1 MLWRGRL
8 VNCKQPNQ
16 ERVLCQ
22 CRTAV
27 VPLCQCDQSFS
38 SELDERAHEKT
49 EHSSSNVHL
58 ESIHM
63 SIIRNDFKKS
73 FRLDRHPCA
82 CRTPCHSIWSCAVAQ
97 YALICSGLQH
107 TRQTAEA
114 RQRRPARSSQQA
126 HKRNTSWEF
135 AAARL
140 ATLLRTGISV
150 PLTRHRSLRG
160 AEPRRLRENRVAYL
174 YTTTQRVRIA
184 EAGLHHSVPSTTTDT
199 SPPASNPRVPEL
211 STVKKTCAF
220 GQTDRK
226 KSRP

>member
-1 MLWRGRL
+1 MISRSHLDLIDTLCLPHTLPQHLVLCRSPICSDMLWS
-8 VNCKQPNQ
+8 
-16 ERVLCQ
+16 
-22 CRTAV
+22 A
-27 VPLCQCDQSFS
+27 
-38 SELDERAHEKT
+38 A
-49 EHSSSNVHL
+49 
-58 ESIHM
+58 
-63 SIIRNDFKKS
+63 
-73 FRLDRHPCA
+73 
-82 CRTPCHSIWSCAVAQ
+82 
-97 YALICSGLQH
+97 Y

-160 AEPRRLRENRVAYL
+160 AEPRRLRENRAAYL
-174 YTTTQRVRIA
+174 HTTTQRVRIA